1 LDDLTNPETNSALQV
16 SICLNKFLSLQT
28 IFLLTL
34 INIKVTIES
43 RKRKRQQ
50 AKDSEIEKVVQMGF
64 ERARGIK
71 VYPHIQDTKCAKFI
85 TSCMHI

>member
-16 SICLNKFLSLQT
+16 SIYLNKILSLQS

-34 INIKVTIES
+34 INIKVAIES
-43 RKRKRQQ
+43 RKRKRQKQ
-50 AKDSEIEKVVQMGF
+50 VKDSEIEKVVQMGF

-71 VYPHIQDTKCAKFI
+71 VYPDIQDMC
-85 TSCMHI
+85 